1 MYVPGVEGGVNA
13 GDTKPGNSESESGSS
28 CAEDGVEPRAIA
40 IERSWREREFKSS
53 SEMARETGIGR
64 GE

>member
-13 GDTKPGNSESESGSS
+13 GDTKPGNSESESWSS
-28 CAEDGVEPRAIA
+28 WAEDDVEPRAIA
-40 IERSWREREFKSS
+40 IERSWMEREFKSS
-53 SEMARETGIGR
+53 SEMVRETGIGR

>member
-13 GDTKPGNSESESGSS
+13 GDTKPGNSESESWSS
-28 CAEDGVEPRAIA
+28 WAEDDVEPGAMA
-40 IERSWREREFKSS
+40 IERSCMEREFKSS

>member
-1 MYVPGVEGGVNA
+1 MKA
-13 GDTKPGNSESESGSS
+13 GDTRPGRAGSGSDSECASEDSS
-28 CAEDGVEPRAIA
+28 CES
-40 IERSWREREFKSS
+40 IERSDKEREFKSS

>member
-1 MYVPGVEGGVNA
+1 VPGVEGGVNA
-13 GDTKPGNSESESGSS
+13 GDTKPGSSESESWSAW
-28 CAEDGVEPRAIA
+28 AEDDAEPSAMA
-40 IERSWREREFKSS
+40 IERSWVEREFRSS